1 MTMSAI
7 KRYAVCV
14 ANDGYPV
21 SLEIRKIYEVI
32 PDAEAERLGQLRV
45 IDESG
50 SDYLFPREYF
60 RPVEL
65 SEDALRALERN
76 NSTSAT

>member
-60 RPVEL
+60 RAVEL
-65 SEDALRALERN
+65 SEDALRALEKS

>member
-7 KRYAVCV
+7 RRYAVCV

-65 SEDALRALERN
+65 SEDALRALEKS

>member
-1 MTMSAI
+1 MTMSVI

-32 PDAEAERLGQLRV
+32 PDVQAERLGQLRV

-65 SEDALRALERN
+65 SEDALRALEKS